1 MALELNKTDSHF
13 KFIELSEGIQISNVP
28 FVAGQYLI
36 TADGKAYYD
45 PSTGTEVAHRIE
57 LSPDLTNFVT
67 KTAGA
72 GMIEDFRIDNE
83 PEHLRY
89 SFQLNYRDSS
99 TGQKGSITRYIDYD
113 TSVNEEAEALVTSG
127 AVYEAIQAAIIQA
140 TNKAAAALFEVD
152 VTTDDTTALAT
163 ITGMKQGDIAVCVK
177 TISSDLKQRTAYM
190 YDNKTWK
197 ALDGNYSAENV
208 YFPSDLIT
216 TSAIGNIT
224 LSGGQ
229 ATIAASG
236 KNLTDVWQTIF
247 VKETNTGLLKTQPSA
262 KFSGNTLKYIEV
274 GSSSSET
281 VTMTMADDG
290 EYLYGYTTE
299 TGNAGATAKT
309 IVNNKTTGVA
319 VDATTPFALS
329 YQVGSG
335 TATAVTA
342 KGDNKNTFTVNSGV
356 QTVKTSAKITGTMK
370 HSSGHTP
377 VSNLKKMYPAQA
389 IAAGSK
395 SVAAF
400 EIFRWY
406 IPMFHGFK
414 LAGSTISTPANL
426 TEANVKSLSKD
437 IDATAYN
444 QTKRTSDAASGS
456 WMQYFIAV
464 PSAYNWNITGAKDSN
479 NLTLDIKKGNKV
491 SVTLN
496 TATVEYQTWYINNAA
511 AYDTKNIVITW

>member
-1 MALELNKTDSHF
+1 MALELNKTNSQF
-13 KFIELSEGIQISNVP
+13 KFVELEEGIQISNVP
-28 FVAGQYLI
+28 FVAGQYLV

-45 PSTGTEVAHRIE
+45 PSTGSAVSNRIE
-57 LSPDLTNFVT
+57 LSPDLTSFVT

-72 GMIEDFRIDNE
+72 GMIKDFRVENN
-83 PEHLRY
+83 PEKSQY
-89 SFQLNYRDSS
+89 SFQLDYIDSS
-99 TGQKGSITRYIDYD
+99 TGEESSITKTIDYD
-113 TSVNEEAEALVTSG
+113 TSVTEGGEQFVTGG
-127 AVYEAIQAAIIQA
+127 AIYEAIQAAITKA
-140 TNKAAAALFEVD
+140 TNQAAAALFEVE

-177 TISSDLKQRTAYM
+177 TISGDLKQRTAYI
-190 YDNKTWK
+190 YDKNAWK

-216 TSAIGNIT
+216 TSAIGNVT

-281 VTMTMADDG
+281 VTMSMADDG

-299 TGNAGATAKT
+299 TGSAGATAKT
-309 IVNNKTTGVA
+309 VVNNKTTGVA
-319 VDATTPFALS
+319 IDATAPFTLS

-342 KGDNKNTFTVNSGV
+342 TGDGKNTFTVNSGV
-356 QTVKTSAKITGTMK
+356 QTAKTSAKITGTMK
-370 HSSGHTP
+370 HGAGHTP

-389 IAAGSK
+389 IAAGTK

-400 EIFRWY
+400 EIYRWY

-414 LAGSTISTPANL
+414 LEGSTIATPATL

-444 QTKRTSDAASGS
+444 QTKRTSDAATSS

-464 PSAYNWNITGAKDSN
+464 PSSYNWNITGAKDSN

-491 SVTLN
+491 SVTLG